1 MNTDNITPFTLVNWT
16 APDEPMEYVYGLPLF
31 IADGRTI
38 AQNKDDWKMA
48 WSAKGDIQ
56 QEAQNLKARLD
67 KYPQGS
73 RYFYV
78 ATYSTF
84 VVMTEDVIY
93 HDEAAAKLKEWTTE
107 FLSYYKS
114 IGGQLDGIILD
125 TEYRLDS
132 ISNIASGQ
140 FNEVVAS
147 SSYGI
152 PNKYDKATGAE
163 MLMRIQKNDKYPK
176 LRKMLEDEGF
186 VFYTGADKSELSYML
201 DSKAAAYSIDR
212 SIWSKVMVLLKRDY
226 LHEAIFN
233 PLQSFYEGAIL
244 SDYDFTNTQSWL
256 KTTDTQGYSKNV
268 TGNRVEIGNTSNLYT
283 YAQRPSQ
290 WFYQGDGSKYPPSYY
305 KAIYADTSFNSFRLD
320 IRTFKDMQAATDE
333 DGNLN
338 AWVTMYDYNYGTN
351 TAGYAKNTVSGT
363 AYHTETLYHIGMM
376 NPKPFLGY
384 VYKNDIK
391 TDEAQRRVVAAGK
404 PLTTDNVSE
413 ERPS

>member
-1 MNTDNITPFTLVNWT
+1 
-16 APDEPMEYVYGLPLF
+16 
-31 IADGRTI
+31 
-38 AQNKDDWKMA
+38 MA
-48 WSAKGDIQ
+48 WSARGDIQ

-147 SSYGI
+147 STYGL

-186 VFYTGADKSELSYML
+186 VFYPGTDKSELSYML
-201 DSKAAAYSIDR
+201 DSEASAYSIDR
-212 SIWSKVMVLLKRDY
+212 SIWSKVMVLLKRD
-226 LHEAIFN
+226 
-233 PLQSFYEGAIL
+233 
-244 SDYDFTNTQSWL
+244 SDN
-256 KTTDTQGYSKNV
+256 G
-268 TGNRVEIGNTSNLYT
+268 TSN
-283 YAQRPSQ
+283 
-290 WFYQGDGSKYPPSYY
+290 
-305 KAIYADTSFNSFRLD
+305 
-320 IRTFKDMQAATDE
+320 
-333 DGNLN
+333 
-338 AWVTMYDYNYGTN
+338 
-351 TAGYAKNTVSGT
+351 
-363 AYHTETLYHIGMM
+363 
-376 NPKPFLGY
+376 
-384 VYKNDIK
+384 
-391 TDEAQRRVVAAGK
+391 
-404 PLTTDNVSE
+404 
-413 ERPS
+413 